1 MTTGSDDVQA
11 AIALAL
17 APVHKRAFGTA
28 VGLSFGVVVAA
39 VTVLA
44 VLMGVNTDRTLGLLA
59 QFFYGYRVTWLGA
72 AIGFWWS
79 FVVGFVGGWFLAFVR
94 NLCTVIW
101 IFSVRTKAELSQDF
115 LDNI

>member
-1 MTTGSDDVQA
+1 MTTRPDDVQE
-11 AIALAL
+11 AIMMAL
-17 APVHKRAFGTA
+17 APVHKRALGTA
-28 VGLSFGVVVAA
+28 VGLTFGVVVSG

-44 VLMGVNTDRTLGLLA
+44 LVMGVNTEHTLGLLSEL
-59 QFFYGYRVTWLGA
+59 FYGYRVSWLGA

-79 FVVGFVGGWFLAFVR
+79 FVVGFVAGWFLAFVR

-101 IFSVRTKAELSQDF
+101 ILFVRTKAELSQNF

>member
-1 MTTGSDDVQA
+1 MTTRPDDVQE
-11 AIALAL
+11 AILVAL
-17 APVHKRAFGTA
+17 APVHKRALGTA
-28 VGLSFGVVVAA
+28 VGLTFGVVVAA

-44 VLMGVNTDRTLGLLA
+44 QIMGVNTEHTLGLLSH
-59 QFFYGYRVTWLGA
+59 FFYGYQVSWLGA

-79 FVVGFVGGWFLAFVR
+79 FIVGFVAGWFLAFVR

-101 IFSVRTKAELSQDF
+101 IFFVRAKAVLSQDF